1 MLYYL
6 LLTVVFAVIWMIV
19 TAQFNPGGF
28 LIGCIIGLGLVLIQ
42 RPAIPPLRLARLP
55 RQMMAA
61 VLYVLKLFRDIV
73 LSSIDVARRAL
84 APDMRL
90 KPGIIAVPVG
100 DPQGREVVAALAAHN
115 ITITPGELVV
125 DFDTE
130 SRVMYVHCLDVEQSA
145 VGAEAAEKRRVT
157 RLRDLLGDDL

>member
-6 LLTVVFAVIWMIV
+6 LLTGIFTVIWMIV
-19 TAQFNPGGF
+19 TTQFNPGGF
-28 LIGCIIGLGLVLIQ
+28 VIGCAIGLGLVLIQ

-55 RQMMAA
+55 RQMIAA
-61 VLYVLKLFRDIV
+61 LVYMFTLFRDIC

-100 DPQGREVVAALAAHN
+100 DPQGREIVAALAAHN

-125 DFDTE
+125 DFDAE
-130 SRVMYVHCLDVEQSA
+130 SRVMYVHCLDVEQSTA
-145 VGAEAAEKRRVT
+145 RAAAAEHHRVT